1 MIKAEDPEFAFLHE
15 LTVDVFTG
23 IGDITQP
30 VGYGFVPGPE
40 SFGEL
45 FKYTFPDRIITNR
58 TNSERKACFGYGF
71 ALQWRVDGMMND
83 TTNPE
88 MAKYLTR
95 LNQLRTQYA
104 DLLLDGRFVDNEG
117 FKSQNPNLF
126 TYAYL
131 SAGRMAVTIWNPTG
145 VPQKPVIN
153 APGYSLESCNWQDAA
168 LTGTEHEV
176 QPGDIALFV
185 YKK

>member
-1 MIKAEDPEFAFLHE
+1 MN
-15 LTVDVFTG
+15 G
-23 IGDITQP
+23 W
-30 VGYGFVPGPE
+30 
-40 SFGEL
+40 
-45 FKYTFPDRIITNR
+45 IIPNR

-83 TTNPE
+83 TTDPE

-95 LNQLRTQYA
+95 LNQLRTKYA

-117 FKSQNPNLF
+117 FKSQNTNLF

-131 SAGRMAVTIWNPTG
+131 SGERMAITIWNSTD
-145 VPQKPVIN
+145 VPRKTVIK
-153 APGYSLESCNWQDAA
+153 AQGYSLESCNWQNPA

-176 QPGDIALFV
+176 QPGDIALFL
-185 YKK
+185 YRK